1 MTVYELLLFV
11 HIMAAVVWVGGAVS
25 SQIISVRV
33 LRSGDATRKATLA
46 AELEWVGT
54 RVFTPASGILFL
66 FGIFLVVNG
75 NWGWGE
81 PWIGGG
87 IAIWLLSTVTGTAFF
102 GPELGRIAKLAQA
115 EGPDSS
121 TVTARVNRLL
131 LVSRV
136 ELGLL
141 ILAVFLMSTK
151 PGTNF

>member
-1 MTVYELLLFV
+1 MTIYELLLFV
-11 HIMAAVVWVGGAVS
+11 HIMAAIVWVGGAVA
-25 SQIISVRV
+25 SQITAVRV
-33 LRSGDATRKATLA
+33 MKAGDAARKATLA
-46 AELEWVGT
+46 GELEWMGT

-66 FGIFLVVNG
+66 FGIFLVLNG
-75 NWGWGE
+75 NWSWGE

-87 IAIWLLSTVTGTAFF
+87 ITIWLVSTVLGIAFF
-102 GPELGRIAKLAQA
+102 GPELGRIQKLTDA
-115 EGPDSS
+115 EGADSPAVM
-121 TVTARVNRLL
+121 TRVDRLL